1 MARRRFLIAYDICE
15 PRRLRQVCKTMEE
28 YGDRLQY
35 SVFICDLSRT
45 ELTHARAKV
54 ERQMDLSEDSI
65 VIVDLGNTDTARFT
79 FIGRRRPLPDHGPKI
94 V

>member
-28 YGDRLQY
+28 YGERLQY

-45 ELTHARAKV
+45 ELIHTRTQV
-54 ERQMDLSEDSI
+54 EKQMNLTEDSV
-65 VIVDLGNTDTARFT
+65 VIVDLGEATSARFT
-79 FIGRRRPLPDHGPKI
+79 FVGRRRPLPDHGPRI
-94 V
+94 I